1 MTPDTFGP
9 YQLRDLI
16 GRGGMGEVYRA
27 YDTRRQRTVALKRL
41 RPEFVADEKFRG
53 RFLKECRRAARLT
66 QAHVIPI
73 HDFGEIDGR
82 LYLDMRLIE
91 GDNLAEAVIAAG
103 YLARDR
109 GRGARVNRL
118 RVVQESQTFVGSS
131 PCNVGTKTAP
141 CTAFE
146 WYIAKFVVTTG

>member
-1 MTPDTFGP
+1 MTPNSFGP
-9 YQLRDLI
+9 YQLIALI

-41 RPEFVADEKFRG
+41 RPQFVADEKFRG
-53 RFLKECRRAARLT
+53 RFLKECQRAARLT

-91 GDNLAEAVIAAG
+91 GNNVAEALSSAG
-103 YLARDR
+103 R
-109 GRGARVNRL
+109 
-118 RVVQESQTFVGSS
+118 F
-131 PCNVGTKTAP
+131 AP
-141 CTAFE
+141 EHAVE
-146 WYIAKFVVTTG
+146 IV